1 MVVIKAVS
9 AKSILDSRKEKTILV
24 SIKTNAGDF
33 SASSP
38 SGKSTGK
45 YEAKPYH
52 TSIEGDI
59 KALKQLSSYFSEEL
73 IEKFDD
79 LRRIEDIVD
88 RQIGANTL
96 FAFESAVLKALAKEK
111 KKNVWELINPN
122 VKRLP
127 R

>member
-45 YEAKPYH
+45 YEAKPYKKN
-52 TSIEGDI
+52 IKDDI
-59 KALKQLSSYFSEEL
+59 KKIKQLSEYFSEEL

-79 LRRIEDIVD
+79 LKKIEDIAD
-88 RQIGANTL
+88 RQIGANTII
-96 FAFESAVLKALAKEK
+96 AFESAILKALASEK
-111 KKNVWELINPN
+111 FENFSP
-122 VKRLP
+122 KRQSHLE
-127 R
+127 